1 MARNSGTTTPVGRG
15 PDVPIDLRDPGEVPW
30 ASLDIPDGWSAVA
43 RLTEQLATDLDPLAE
58 RVATAIGDE
67 VAAYR
72 TGVVPREDVEG
83 SVRRSLGAIL
93 VGLAERR
100 GPTQDELAVRR
111 ELGTRRAL
119 QGIAIDELIE
129 AFHLGYRELWL
140 SLVEAVPTD
149 DPDTSRQLLTAA
161 TTVWQWVHAITDA
174 LSSAHAATV
183 RSLEARAIASRQR
196 FVELLVN
203 GDLDGSEATRL
214 ATSLGLELTGRF
226 VVTAVRG
233 ATDDLDAV
241 ELQRE
246 AEAVPGRHVVV
257 ARGPLLVVVTQDA
270 RDAPGVPDA
279 PEAPDASGAPDGL
292 GAPEAPDAPAATA
305 PEPTA
310 AELRIA
316 AIGRRLMPEAGIG
329 IGAVRAGLH
338 GARASLQ
345 DAEGALAVT
354 DGAATTRFDD
364 VWLWATLGV
373 VGERIGPL
381 LTPGTEV
388 AATHPHLAEAVDAFA
403 EAGFSLSEASRTLA
417 LHANTVAYRLDRWEE
432 LTGWDPKSFS
442 GLVRSVASLRLRRPP
457 G

>member
-1 MARNSGTTTPVGRG
+1 VARITATTTAARRG
-15 PDVPIDLRDPGEVPW
+15 ADVPIDLRDPGEVPW
-30 ASLDIPDGWSAVA
+30 ASLEIPDGWTAVA
-43 RLTEQLATDLDPLAE
+43 RLTEQLAADLDPLVE
-58 RVATAIGDE
+58 RAATAIDDE

-72 TGVVPREDVEG
+72 TGGVPREDVEA

-119 QGIAIDELIE
+119 QGIAIDALIE
-129 AFHLGYRELWL
+129 AFHIGYRELWL

-149 DPDTSRQLLTAA
+149 DPGTSRQLLTAA
-161 TTVWQWVHAITDA
+161 TTVWEWVHAITEA

-226 VVTAVRG
+226 VVTVVRG

-246 AEAVPGRHVVV
+246 SEAVPGRHVVV
-257 ARGPLLVVVTQDA
+257 ARGPLLVVVTQDVP
-270 RDAPGVPDA
+270 APDVPD
-279 PEAPDASGAPDGL
+279 
-292 GAPEAPDAPAATA
+292 APDAPAPEAD
-305 PEPTA
+305 PEPT
-310 AELRIA
+310 ELRIA
-316 AIGRRLMPEAGIG
+316 AIGRTLMPEAGIG
-329 IGAVRAGLH
+329 IGAARQGLH

-345 DAEGALAVT
+345 DAEGALAIT

-364 VWLWATLGV
+364 VWLWATLGG
-373 VGERIGPL
+373 VGDRIGPL

-388 AATHPHLAEAVDAFA
+388 AATHPHLAEAVHAFA
-403 EAGFSLSEASRTLA
+403 EAGFSLSEASRRLA
-417 LHANTVAYRLDRWEE
+417 LHANPVAYRLDRWEE

-442 GLVRSVASLRLRRPP
+442 GLVRSVASLRLGPRTDHYRQEP
-457 G
+457 GGAG